1 MARALAYGGAAAAAG
16 FVSPWLAVLGVAMLS
31 VWTITLAILL
41 CGDSSDNPRPP
52 RYNPAVSAAIAA
64 GGGGGCG
71 GGGGGGGG
79 GCGGGGGGGGGCG
92 GGGGGGC

>member
-1 MARALAYGGAAAAAG
+1 MARALAYSGAAAAAG
-16 FVSPWLAVLGVAMLS
+16 FVSPWLAVLGAAMLS
-31 VWTITLAILL
+31 VWAITLAILL
-41 CGDSSDNPRPP
+41 CGDSSDNPRP

>member
-1 MARALAYGGAAAAAG
+1 MARALAYDGAAAAAG
-16 FVSPWLAVLGVAMLS
+16 FVSPWLAVLGVAVLS
-31 VWTITLAILL
+31 VWAITLAILL